1 MRRTSDRR
9 GKAGSGVL
17 IALLGAG
24 IPALVGAALHTHAGE
39 PYRET
44 RLYFGTQRPD
54 GRPPVGRGE
63 FTRFL
68 DREVAPGFPEG
79 FTLRDGYAQRRGED
93 GKAVRETSYEL
104 VLLYPE
110 NEAAERGARAE
121 RIRQAYQ
128 EQLRR
133 GPVGRADA
141 ELEADLRP

>member
-1 MRRTSDRR
+1 MGRTSDRR

-44 RLYFGTQRPD
+44 RLYFATQRPD
-54 GRPPVGRGE
+54 GRPPVGEGE

-68 DREVAPGFPEG
+68 DREVTPAFPEG
-79 FTLRDGYAQRRGED
+79 LTLRDGHAQRRGED
-93 GKAVRETSYEL
+93 GTIVRETSYEV

-110 NEAAERGARAE
+110 DEAAERGARAE
-121 RIRQAYQ
+121 RIRRAYQ
-128 EQLRR
+128 EQFGL
-133 GPVGRADA
+133 GSVGRVDTA
-141 ELEADLRP
+141 LEADLRP